1 MDLFNDG
8 VLNQFFGSISN
19 KLSGFGSSRDPNSQ
33 TQINPSPRFSEK
45 QLENLFRTSRVI
57 EKAIITIP
65 YDATVNPPQ
74 LETDNNIKLAEQIE
88 TEIRNFDFLEL
99 ATDAW
104 ERGRLYG
111 EGYLVLDVNDGNDYN
126 EPLDFNRIRNIDN
139 IKVSDCTEISPYNV
153 SVKGNFDYYQ
163 IISHERSY
171 PEDEILDKFNF
182 IHKSRVIKFP
192 GKPLFGKMLVDNDGH
207 SDSIVVGMFNE
218 FVSWYTSLT
227 SGSNMLATHSLFTY
241 RMKGLRQLTKTQ
253 DREGLHNRFHTL
265 MQGMSSLK
273 GLVLDADGE
282 DAEFINR
289 NYGGVQE
296 IISELKENLAS
307 ASGLPYTLLWG
318 TPTGGAFSESGA
330 SDRYEHARNIAQQQ
344 NRILRPALNYFT
356 RILFAIGKKQ
366 DVDFEWHFSSALQ
379 LTDKEQAELQKLY
392 AEADQI
398 RLRDK
403 ILHPMEVRQSRYG
416 QPELGTNIETQEE
429 YEEELN
435 LELEQKREQQQKMIE
450 VQQMQNQTTQ
460 GENQQEETEQEDYFQ
475 DKFDGNVLPQTEYDK
490 MAEITEQDK
499 KEAGEQFKKEA
510 NNKWKNLLQAE

>member
-8 VLNQFFGSISN
+8 VLGQVFGSISN

-57 EKAIITIP
+57 EKAVLTIP
-65 YDATVNPPQ
+65 YDATVKPPQ
-74 LETDNNIKLAEQIE
+74 LEIDNDLKLAEQIE
-88 TEIRNFDFLEL
+88 VEIRKFDFLKL
-99 ATDAW
+99 AMDAW

-126 EPLDFNRIRNIDN
+126 EPLDFNKIRSIDN
-139 IKVSDCTEISPYNV
+139 IKVSDCTEILPYNV
-153 SVKGNFDYYQ
+153 SIRGNFEYYQ
-163 IISHERSY
+163 IINHEHLYSQ
-171 PEDEILDKFNF
+171 DKIMNSFSF

-192 GKPLFGKMLVDNDGH
+192 GKPLFGEMLVDNDGH
-207 SDSIVVGMFNE
+207 SDSIVVGLFNE
-218 FVSWYTSLT
+218 FVSWYTSLN
-227 SGSNMLATHSLFTY
+227 SGSNMLASHSLFTY

-253 DREGLHNRFHTL
+253 DREGLYNRFSTL

-330 SDRYEHARNIAQQQ
+330 SDRYEHARNITQQQ

-356 RILFAIGKKQ
+356 KILFAIGKKQ
-366 DVDFEWHFSSALQ
+366 DVDFEWHFPSVLQ

-403 ILHPMEVRQSRYG
+403 ILHPMEIRQSRYG
-416 QPELGTNIETQEE
+416 QPELGANIETQEE

-435 LELEQKREQQQKMIE
+435 LELEQKREQQQKMME
-450 VQQMQNQTTQ
+450 MQNQT
-460 GENQQEETEQEDYFQ
+460 NQEENSQEDSFQ
-475 DKFDGNVLPQTEYDK
+475 DKFDGDILPQSEYDK

-499 KEAGEQFKKEA
+499 KETIDQFKKEA
-510 NNKWKNLLQAE
+510 NNKWKNILQAE